1 MARLTTTKYYELKIN
16 LYSLANKLI
25 NELDFET
32 TKKIKDFIKLI
43 NYGSHLFCSSIRRKS
58 VCFNFAFAGELGSKH
73 ISISSCICLLSFK
86 TFG

>member
-43 NYGSHLFCSSIRRKS
+43 GKLQEEDERKEENETDREIAEKRVNDERR
-58 VCFNFAFAGELGSKH
+58 
-73 ISISSCICLLSFK
+73 
-86 TFG
+86 

>member
-1 MARLTTTKYYELKIN
+1 MARLTQAKYYELKAN

-43 NYGSHLFCSSIRRKS
+43 GKLQEEDERKEENETDREIAEKRVNDERR
-58 VCFNFAFAGELGSKH
+58 
-73 ISISSCICLLSFK
+73 
-86 TFG
+86 